1 MTINYVYE
9 KINKI
14 MECLDRID
22 FFDVSSNQRKYN
34 QKKINEV
41 YNILDNLNDE
51 IIREI
56 EIKKRIKKER
66 KKIKC

>member
-56 EIKKRIKKER
+56 EMKKRIKKER
-66 KKIKC
+66 KKIK

>member
-14 MECLDRID
+14 MECLDRVD
-22 FFDVSSNQRKYN
+22 FFDLSSNQRKYN
-34 QKKINEV
+34 QKKINEA

-56 EIKKRIKKER
+56 EIKKIKKER
-66 KKIKC
+66 KKC

>member
-1 MTINYVYE
+1 MGLN
-9 KINKI
+9 
-14 MECLDRID
+14 D
-22 FFDVSSNQRKYN
+22 
-34 QKKINEV
+34 

-56 EIKKRIKKER
+56 EIKKNKKGE

>member
-34 QKKINEV
+34 QKKKINEV

-56 EIKKRIKKER
+56 EIKKE
-66 KKIKC
+66 

>member
-34 QKKINEV
+34 QKKN
-41 YNILDNLNDE
+41 
-51 IIREI
+51 
-56 EIKKRIKKER
+56 KRSL
-66 KKIKC
+66 

>member
-56 EIKKRIKKER
+56 EIKKIKKER
-66 KKIKC
+66 KKC

>member
-14 MECLDRID
+14 MECLDRVD

-34 QKKINEV
+34 QKKINEA
-41 YNILDNLNDE
+41 YNILDNFNDE

-56 EIKKRIKKER
+56 EIKKIKKER
-66 KKIKC
+66 KKC